1 MELLAAQMLSADECD
16 NAFVVGIFSMLDT
29 MLGMPLSEALEA
41 ISLPQSVT
49 DALLRGKGVLAPF
62 LQLTLACENADDT
75 LFAETA
81 TELQLTGDQV
91 NWAHLQALAWAE
103 NITA

>member
-1 MELLAAQMLSADECD
+1 
-16 NAFVVGIFSMLDT
+16 
-29 MLGMPLSEALEA
+29 MPMREALES

-49 DALLRGKGVLAPF
+49 DALLRGTGVLAPF

-75 LFAETA
+75 MFAENATA
-81 TELQLTGDQV
+81 LHLTGDQV
-91 NWAHLQALAWAE
+91 NWAHLQALAWSD